1 MNQIYE
7 EISLELLQE
16 VLDTF
21 PDENCKLICFTIKS
35 GENGYEY
42 TFSRV
47 NNYWKCTLICNYTN
61 RAPTCFDALDLKTSI
76 DRAERLSGCPE
87 NKKLT

>member
-1 MNQIYE
+1 MNVYE
-7 EISLELLQE
+7 EVSIELLQE
-16 VLDTF
+16 VLNNF

-35 GENGYEY
+35 EKNGYEY

-47 NNYWKCTLICNYTN
+47 NNCWKCTLSFYNATRSPSFDGGNFQEVINY
-61 RAPTCFDALDLKTSI
+61 
-76 DRAERLSGCPE
+76 AEKYSGCPE